1 MFSLQ
6 TGDASSE
13 LGQGSFPAVDLTG
26 EFEDFADTA
35 ALIMNLDLVIGVDTA
50 VIHLAGAL
58 GKPVWTLLPYA
69 PDWRWLTE
77 RHDSPW
83 YPTMTLF
90 RQEAVGEVAPVVAA
104 LREQL
109 VRVARRSPIARPR
122 PSTLSPEQSR
132 VIAQGIERHKK
143 GDLAGAWTQYRQ
155 ALEGGAADAGLC
167 ANVGLLQTQAGRE
180 AEAGE
185 WYARALRMDPD
196 NTAALNNLA
205 LQKVRDGSTADARR
219 LFQRALRADPGNASL
234 MNNIG
239 ITLAAELNTG
249 GEISWF
255 RNSLR
260 IDGKQVDG
268 HWNLAQA
275 ALSHGLL
282 AEGWREYEW
291 RWRKPDF
298 TSLRQD
304 LKMPGWDGSL
314 LSGRSLLVHAEQGF
328 GDTLQFC
335 RYLSHPRLAGGDV
348 VVEVPQ
354 ELVSLM
360 RRSFDRVSV
369 IPRGES
375 VPRADLHVP
384 LMSLPHIVGT
394 TLESIPAK
402 VPYLMADP
410 DAIARWETR
419 LESFGRPV
427 RVGVVWR
434 GRPTQRLDRKRS
446 LPLQE
451 LSEVFGIEGVV
462 WYSLQMG
469 DASEELRGLQ
479 HGLEVIRDVSE
490 GLVDFAETAAAL
502 SCLDLL
508 VTVDT
513 AVAHL
518 AGALGRPVWVL
529 LSTPPDWRWMRRRT
543 DSPWYPS
550 MELFRQ
556 ARSGEWGGVISR
568 VAERLRAMVN
578 AGKEGE

>member
-1 MFSLQ
+1 V
-6 TGDASSE
+6 
-13 LGQGSFPAVDLTG
+13 VDLTAA
-26 EFEDFADTA
+26 FEDFADTA
-35 ALIMNLDLVIGVDTA
+35 AMILNLDLVIGVDTA
-50 VIHLAGAL
+50 VVHLAGAL

-77 RHDSPW
+77 RQDSPW

-90 RQEAVGEVAPVVAA
+90 RQEAVAEVAPVVAVV
-104 LREQL
+104 REQL
-109 VRVARRSPIARPR
+109 ARVARRRPIARPR
-122 PSTLSPEQSR
+122 PSTLSPELSKL
-132 VIAQGIERHKK
+132 IARGIERHTK
-143 GDLAGAWTQYRQ
+143 GDSAGAWNLYGQ

-167 ANVGLLQTQAGRE
+167 ANVGLLHTQAGRE
-180 AEAGE
+180 VEAGE
-185 WYARALRMDPD
+185 WYAKALRMDPD
-196 NTAALNNLA
+196 NAAALNNFA
-205 LQKVRDGSTADARR
+205 LQMVRDGSSAEARR
-219 LFQRALRADPGNASL
+219 LFQRALRSDPGNASL

-239 ITLAAELNTG
+239 ITLAAEQNTG

-255 RNSLR
+255 RNSVR
-260 IDGKQVDG
+260 IDRGQVDG

-282 AEGWREYEW
+282 EEGWREYEW

-298 TSLRQD
+298 TSLRKD
-304 LKMPGWDGSL
+304 LEMPPWDGSP

-328 GDTLQFC
+328 GDTVQFC
-335 RYLSHPRLAGGDV
+335 RYLSHPRLASGDV
-348 VVEVPQ
+348 VVEVPR

-360 RRSFDRVSV
+360 RRSFDRIAVV
-369 IPRGES
+369 ARGES

-384 LMSLPHIVGT
+384 LMSLPYIVGT

-402 VPYLMADP
+402 VPYLKADP
-410 DAIARWETR
+410 DAIARWEAR
-419 LESFGRPV
+419 LEGFGRPM

-446 LPLQE
+446 LPLRAMRD
-451 LSEVFGIEGVV
+451 LFGIEGAV
-462 WYSLQMG
+462 WYSLQLG
-469 DASEELRGLQ
+469 PASEELRGLQ
-479 HGLEVIRDVSE
+479 HGREVIRDISE

-502 SCLDLL
+502 TGLDLL

-518 AGALGRPVWVL
+518 AGALGRPAWVL
-529 LSTPPDWRWMRRRT
+529 LSTPADWRWMRRRM

-556 ARSGEWGGVISR
+556 AEPGEWAGVVRR
-568 VAERLRAMVN
+568 VAERLRENLNSGM
-578 AGKEGE
+578 KGE